1 MAEARKPNSAE
12 DPSNLVC
19 VICLEQFKDPKI
31 LPCSHTFCLGCLQ
44 RTLNM
49 KEERAAKRLLVE
61 PQQEPEIR
69 HELETDGETE
79 SEVTEA
85 VCCDEV
91 QRDVNEQTQKIGCP
105 VCKRE
110 HTIPPEGLGHL
121 PVDLEA
127 LQAIEY
133 EQLQKS
139 LSKSEVSQKCAS
151 CSKERA
157 ISSHCDV
164 CGGICQRCSDAHR
177 EFGVF
182 AQHNIMLI
190 NELTRENFGVKKSA
204 HLCSRHGKT
213 VTMYCNSCSLVIC
226 HVCIV
231 KQHQSH
237 NVSLLEEVDERI
249 QEKVRQQSEAV
260 QQTLKVYEGYRKYIA
275 GVEGEVVG
283 ESYTAKLKA
292 KVNKEF
298 DAKIKRLQDE
308 REHLVSYIDSYDS
321 QSKKQVWSEK
331 QAVELVLNKIQAGLR
346 MAEKA
351 RRCVNPADRI
361 AMNAQGSKILNEVS
375 KATWSHDSLPTPLVF
390 QRNPE
395 YKKQPTSFLKQL
407 REKFS
412 LTTDLLSSC
421 DGLAPIT
428 EKDINVGVVDENGS
442 KVTNPKIGQPTIVEV
457 TFKVGMVEEPKFQI
471 LYGKSRQVLDSIA
484 AYEISESKSWN
495 IEFVPRC
502 AGMHFV
508 QVWLGGLAVATK
520 SDVRIDGKPKIG
532 SKVQPGPDWTP
543 PDDTMLYFEG
553 VVTNVAIHSVEVDWK
568 QDSSIVQEITP
579 PAIFTPVVKEESVNQ
594 PVGIVDTPYDIWKPP
609 DVEHTEP
616 ELLLSVAPLDNTTDE
631 VVRVMGMEEVASEDE
646 LSGVEGSK
654 DKGTEEEPVEIEDYE
669 PRPKQVHKKHKWGGF
684 DDMYEVE
691 LIL

>member
-1 MAEARKPNSAE
+1 MAEATKPNSAE

-19 VICLEQFKDPKI
+19 GICLEQFKDPRL

-61 PQQEPEIR
+61 PQQEPERR
-69 HELETDGETE
+69 HKLETDGEIE
-79 SEVTEA
+79 SETTEA
-85 VCCDEV
+85 VYSDEA
-91 QRDVNEQTQKIGCP
+91 QSVNVQTQKIGCP

-110 HTIPPEGLGHL
+110 HTIEGLSHL
-121 PVDLEA
+121 SVDLEA
-127 LQAIEY
+127 LQTIEY

-139 LSKSEVSQKCAS
+139 LSKSKVSQKCAS
-151 CSKERA
+151 CSKERT
-157 ISSHCDV
+157 ITTHCDV

-182 AQHNIMLI
+182 AQHNILPI
-190 NELTRENFGVKKSA
+190 DELTRENFGVKKSA

-237 NVSLLEEVDERI
+237 NVSLLEEVDEKIR
-249 QEKVRQQSEAV
+249 EKVRRQSEEV
-260 QQTLKVYEGYRKYIA
+260 QQTMKVFEGYRKYIA

-283 ESYTAKLKA
+283 ESYNAKLKV

-298 DAKIKRLQDE
+298 DAKIKQLQDE
-308 REHLVSYIDSYDS
+308 RESLVNYIDSYDS

-331 QAVELVLNKIQAGLR
+331 QAVELVLNKIEAGLR

-361 AMNAQGSKILNEVS
+361 AMNAQGSKILDEVS

-390 QRNPE
+390 QRSSKYE
-395 YKKQPTSFLKQL
+395 KQPCEELS
-407 REKFS
+407 S
-412 LTTDLLSSC
+412 TTDWLSSC
-421 DGLAPIT
+421 DDLAPIT
-428 EKDINVGVVDENGS
+428 EKDIIVGVVDENGR

-457 TFKVGMVEEPKFQI
+457 TFKVGMVDEPKFQI
-471 LYGKSRQVLDSIA
+471 LYGKSRQVHDSIA
-484 AYEISESKSWN
+484 PYETSESKSWN

-520 SDVRIDGKPKIG
+520 GDVRINGKPKIG

-553 VVTNVAIHSVEVDWK
+553 VVTSVALYSVEVDWK
-568 QDSSIVQEITP
+568 QDSSIAQEMMTP
-579 PAIFTPVVKEESVNQ
+579 AMFTPTVKDASVYQ
-594 PVGIVDTPYDIWKPP
+594 PVAIVGTAYDISKPP

-616 ELLLSVAPLDNTTDE
+616 ELLPSVVPLDNTTD
-631 VVRVMGMEEVASEDE
+631 VGVGVMGMEEVVSEDE
-646 LSGVEGSK
+646 LSGVEDMN
-654 DKGTEEEPVEIEDYE
+654 DKGTEESAEIEDYE
-669 PRPKQVHKKHKWGGF
+669 PRPKRVQKTHQWGGL
-684 DDMYEVE
+684 DDMYMYEVE